1 MDSFHGRFDGRNNR
15 LVREFL
21 ESKTGTDLESFVDE
35 SGWNEETELILSLLE
50 DSLDQDQTDYLEDR
64 LGDLDH
70 LKDHRDVANYA
81 LELLRGWLVE
91 DTLVYL
97 LRGNGLIVYL
107 TGKDSEREFLTSTT
121 SEHDLEIDENGNIYR
136 VELATD
142 FSGFWQKNGLLDL
155 RDNKYKKLKSREN
168 SYLLGLDFSNQ
179 KFVLVTPEEVDA
191 QRTPQHPY
199 WNKPA
204 YRINCEKINFYSIDS
219 IGKKISRKL

>member
-15 LVREFL
+15 KVRKFL
-21 ESKTGTDLESFVDE
+21 ESETGTELEEFVEE
-35 SGWNEETELILSLLE
+35 SGWNEDTELVLSLLE
-50 DSLDQDQTDYLEDR
+50 DSLDQGQVEYLEDR
-64 LGDLDH
+64 LGGLDH

-81 LELLRGWLVE
+81 LELVRGWLLE

-97 LRGNGLIVYL
+97 LREHGLNVSL
-107 TGKDSEREFLTSTT
+107 TGEDSEREFLTSTT
-121 SEHDLEIDENGNIYR
+121 AEHDLEIDENGDVYR

-142 FSGFWQKNGLLDL
+142 FGGFWQKNGLLDL
-155 RDNKYKKLKSREN
+155 RDNKYKKWKSRES

-204 YRINCEKINFYSIDS
+204 YRINCEKIKFYSIDS
-219 IGKKISRKL
+219 VGKKICRKL